1 MSDKVVRTTLRV
13 SQSQFR
19 LIQAIGSVLNV
30 SYAQVMRAM
39 ADYVRSDLPGFF
51 KSSYPH
57 PEKLARDVE
66 SFMQGVP
73 VDGESARIREKNRK
87 LQDELT
93 DISSRMQEFAHEA
106 QKNKV
111 SSVAR
116 KAMNLSGDV
125 LNVRDHLDV

>member
-1 MSDKVVRTTLRV
+1 MSDKTVRTTLRV
-13 SQSQFR
+13 SKPQFR

-39 ADYVRSDLPGFF
+39 ADHVRSDLPAFF

-66 SFMQGVP
+66 HLIQGVP
-73 VDGESARIREKNRK
+73 FDGESARIREKNRQ

-93 DISSRMQEFAHEA
+93 DISSRMQVFAHEA

-111 SSVAR
+111 NSVAR
-116 KAMNLSGDV
+116 KAMDLSGDV
-125 LNVRDHLDV
+125 LNVRDRLDV

>member
-1 MSDKVVRTTLRV
+1 MSDEVVRTTLRV

-39 ADYVRSDLPGFF
+39 VDHVRSDLPGFF

-66 SFMQGVP
+66 SLMQGVP
-73 VDGESARIREKNRK
+73 VDGEGARIREKNRK

-93 DISSRMQEFAHEA
+93 DISNRMQEFAHEA